1 MRRLSLALV
10 GAIAVAGLALA
21 GCAGLPDTARTPP
34 GVAVIGR
41 GASLVLPTPPG
52 FPERKSLTQAVIADT
67 HGRRMA
73 FDAVLDLSPETVEVA
88 VAAPSGPRLAGIAW
102 TAAGVTPLDSKA
114 APKGLRSENLLADIF
129 MTLWPRAAVAAA
141 LRPAGEVRDLPDG
154 AGRTVLVGG
163 VPRVEI
169 RTVKDADGGA
179 RTTVRNLDFGYT
191 LTLIGQPPA

>member
-1 MRRLSLALV
+1 VRRLSLALV
-10 GAIAVAGLALA
+10 GAVVGAALA
-21 GCAGLPDTARTPP
+21 GCAGLPDSAHTPA

-52 FPERKSLTQAVIADT
+52 YPDRKSLTQAVIADAR
-67 HGRRMA
+67 GRRMA

-88 VAAPSGPRLAGIAW
+88 IAAPSGPRLAGITW
-102 TAAGVTPLDSKA
+102 TAKGVTPLDATA

-129 MTLWPRAAVAAA
+129 MTLWPRAAVEAA

-154 AGRTVLVGG
+154 AGRIVLVGG

-169 RTVKDADGGA
+169 RTVKDADGGT

-191 LTLIGQPPA
+191 LTLIGPPGA